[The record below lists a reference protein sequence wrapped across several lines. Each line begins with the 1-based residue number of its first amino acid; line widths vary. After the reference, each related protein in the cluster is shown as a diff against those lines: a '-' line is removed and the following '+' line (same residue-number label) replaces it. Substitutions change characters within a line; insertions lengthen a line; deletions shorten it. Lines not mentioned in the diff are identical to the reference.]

1 MTAGESIE
9 MVRAVTF
16 ENEWHRQYARA
27 LEAQG
32 VPLSREGAEACKV
45 PYTGDNRH
53 AIAEASVDLE
63 TCARVAEAAAEGARK
78 KMSLSE

>member
-16 ENEWHRQYARA
+16 ANEWHRQYARA

-53 AIAEASVDLE
+53 AIA
-63 TCARVAEAAAEGARK
+63 
-78 KMSLSE
+78 

>member
-1 MTAGESIE
+1 MTAGEGIE

-16 ENEWHRQYARA
+16 ANEWHRQYARA

-45 PYTGDNRH
+45 PFTGDNRH
-53 AIAEASVDLE
+53 AIAHASVDLE
-63 TCARVAEAAAEGARK
+63 VCVRVADAAAEDARK
-78 KMSLSE
+78 KMSRSE